1 MNIIFVCLGN
11 VCRSV
16 MAEMIMKDLLNR
28 AGIRDVNVASCG
40 ISNEEEGAPIYY
52 LAKHKLEEKGISVFP
67 HRARQMSYND
77 YLNNDLIICM
87 DQSNKR
93 AVLNLIGHD
102 QDAKVCMLKSF
113 VGKCDDVLDPW
124 YTRDFETTFAEI
136 KEACEVLLEKLRRDI
151 YD

>member
-1 MNIIFVCLGN
+1 
-11 VCRSV
+11 
-16 MAEMIMKDLLNR
+16 
-28 AGIRDVNVASCG
+28 
-40 ISNEEEGAPIYY
+40 
-52 LAKHKLEEKGISVFP
+52 
-67 HRARQMSYND
+67 
-77 YLNNDLIICM
+77 M